1 MADSMELI
9 HYQNELFRVYDQLDF
24 SKEPNFQKCRN
35 VIISAPPVLHDDLQ
49 SKYCELMKYDV
60 LKDPCF
66 IEYRNSVMRLSNGD
80 PIKQIYFAVIDLLT
94 GKSGAINERLA
105 QYVPAK
111 IKRYLDEDEEMSC
124 SDFIYC
130 LVLPLKEGIP
140 GMWSYLRELLDRPG
154 VCIGIPEMCEALE
167 SVYYGAKNEDIA
179 DALLRVLQSTVY
191 KGLHRVGI

>member
-1 MADSMELI
+1 KVNNAVRRNLNMADSMELI

-49 SKYCELMKYDV
+49 SKYCDLLLDSLTMGYLRYSELMKYDV

-94 GKSGAINERLA
+94 GKSGAINKRLA

-124 SDFIYC
+124 SDF
-130 LVLPLKEGIP
+130 
-140 GMWSYLRELLDRPG
+140 
-154 VCIGIPEMCEALE
+154 
-167 SVYYGAKNEDIA
+167 
-179 DALLRVLQSTVY
+179 
-191 KGLHRVGI
+191 